1 MSDESLFREVD
12 EEVRQEQLK
21 NLWARYGNYFTAL
34 CVLIV
39 LAVAGFK
46 GWQYWQLTQSQE
58 AARSYEAAIDLLEDG
73 KAAEAEAAFAAIT
86 HSGYGKIA
94 TLRRA
99 ETLVAQGKT
108 DEAVAIYDTLAADGS
123 ADQAVRDLARMR
135 AAYALVDKLP
145 PAELISRIGSF
156 DNDQSPWRAAAR
168 EVFALSAYRTGDL
181 TMADRYLNA
190 LLGDVTTPRGIRQ
203 RARTLLDIIGP
214 SLGAKS

>member
-1 MSDESLFREVD
+1 VSDESLFREVD
-12 EEVRQEQLK
+12 EEVRQEQIK
-21 NLWARYGNYFTAL
+21 KLWDKYGNYFTAL
-34 CVLIV
+34 CVVIV
-39 LAVAGFK
+39 LAVAAFK

-58 AARSYEAAIDLLEDG
+58 AARSYETAVKLLADG
-73 KAAEAEAAFAAIT
+73 KTADAEAAFAAIS

-99 ETLVAQGKT
+99 ESLVAQGKT
-108 DEAVAIYDTLAADGS
+108 DEAVAIYDGLAADTS
-123 ADQAVRDLARMR
+123 ADQALRDLARMR
-135 AAYALVDKLP
+135 AADALVDKLP

-190 LLGDVTTPRGIRQ
+190 LVADITTPRGIRQ
-203 RARTLLDIIGP
+203 RARTLLDLIGP
-214 SLGAKS
+214 SLGDKS